1 MLRAGAF
8 QFTWAT
14 NSPDDEVM
22 AVLTTPPAP
31 ALSLGEVAELL
42 GGGGA
47 LRPPYDAALRRA
59 EALLC
64 AAEGTV
70 PAYDVGGAL
79 GERMQLEWKWACRC
93 AEACGT

>member
-1 MLRAGAF
+1 MVYRGGRDELMRTACEAG
-8 QFTWAT
+8 
-14 NSPDDEVM
+14 
-22 AVLTTPPAP
+22 LTTPPAP

-59 EALLC
+59 EALLR

-70 PAYDVGGAL
+70 PAYDVGVAL
-79 GERMQLEWKWACRC
+79 GERMQLEWRWACRC

>member
-1 MLRAGAF
+1 MAALRRLQTPRRARILLRRTLRGARLLRRRLPLAHAR
-8 QFTWAT
+8 Q
-14 NSPDDEVM
+14 
-22 AVLTTPPAP
+22 
-31 ALSLGEVAELL
+31 LL

-59 EALLC
+59 EALLR

-70 PAYDVGGAL
+70 PAYDVGVAL